1 MRLSMRI
8 CEKSC
13 NFAARK
19 KNRGMLLGRLT
30 VCD

>member
-1 MRLSMRI
+1 MGI
-8 CEKSC
+8 DKIKSC